1 MNTGSKLFCYGLN
14 METYANR
21 LRPLMEAREM
31 DTQALA
37 TAMGLSY
44 QAVRKVL
51 ELGGSFGSK
60 NNLRAAELFDV
71 NPTWLASGKGEKMDL
86 RNPPAKAAND
96 LPAYSPFADSLA
108 YLFDKL
114 PEDDQV
120 LRSDVY
126 ARASDVIRTALGML
140 PNGQPTPAPA
150 SNPETPAAAPQQP
163 KAKNT

>member
-1 MNTGSKLFCYGLN
+1 MKAVSKIFCYGSN
-14 METYANR
+14 MEPYADR
-21 LRPLMEAREM
+21 LRPLMDEQKM
-31 DTQALA
+31 DKQALA
-37 TAMGLSY
+37 DALGVSY
-44 QAVRKVL
+44 QSVRKVL

-60 NNLRAAELFDV
+60 NNLRAAELFNV
-71 NPTWLASGKGEKMDL
+71 NPTWLASGEGEKMDL
-86 RNPPAKAAND
+86 KNPPDKAAND
-96 LPAYSPFADSLA
+96 LPVYSPFADSLA

-150 SNPETPAAAPQQP
+150 SNPEKPDATPPKP
-163 KAKNT
+163 KARHK